1 MSTRAAAGERP
12 DTTGPLIVEALKDW
26 GFTLYPKV
34 VVPDGDGIESALK
47 AAVNSK
53 VALVVTTGGTGIS
66 PTDRTPE
73 ATAALL
79 DKTLFGLSAQIVAR
93 GVDNGVPEAVLSR
106 GLAGVCGTTLVV
118 NLPGSPGG
126 VKDGLAVLEKV
137 LPHAIGQIA
146 GEDHEQ

>member
-1 MSTRAAAGERP
+1 M
-12 DTTGPLIVEALKDW
+12 
-26 GFTLYPKV
+26 
-34 VVPDGDGIESALK
+34 VPDGDGIESALK

-118 NLPGSPGG
+118 NLPSSPGG

>member
-1 MSTRAAAGERP
+1 M
-12 DTTGPLIVEALKDW
+12 
-26 GFTLYPKV
+26 
-34 VVPDGDGIESALK
+34 VPDGDGIESALK

-93 GVDNGVPEAVLSR
+93 GVDNGVPEAVLAW
-106 GLAGVCGTTLVV
+106 AGWCLWHHLVV